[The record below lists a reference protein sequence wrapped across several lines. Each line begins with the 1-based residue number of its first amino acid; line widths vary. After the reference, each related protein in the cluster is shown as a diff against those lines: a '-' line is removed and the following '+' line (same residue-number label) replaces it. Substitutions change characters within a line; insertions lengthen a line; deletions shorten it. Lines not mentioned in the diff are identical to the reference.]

1 VDSAHFDVVIIGGG
15 PAGSCAAAFCRRR
28 GLSVVVAE
36 KEDFPRFRIGES
48 LLPMGN
54 GVLRA
59 TGVWPKIEQA
69 GFVEKF
75 GARFCLSNG
84 SLEKR
89 INFCDGYVPGLE
101 RTFQVERAK
110 FDELLLDHA
119 RELGADVRLQTRVS
133 AVAETE
139 THVDCVLSS
148 EHAGSSEHVRASWV
162 INAGGRENLH
172 TCGRCDDLDPSPFP
186 KRVAIYNHFHN
197 VRRPS
202 GPEGGDTVIVRLNDG
217 WFWVIPIDADRTSVG
232 LVTTSEQIKRNGGEP
247 ADVFR
252 NTVSASRKLTE
263 LMKGAIPA
271 APFRVT
277 TDYSY
282 FRRELATSR
291 IVHVGDAAGFFD
303 PIFSSGVYMS
313 TWSAQLAVDMVA
325 NAGSAGLSRSQCVAY
340 TKRVKTHAGVFR
352 RLIEMFYD
360 PYGFSMFMSQKP
372 PFDLERGINSIV
384 AGHATLTWPLWWR
397 FNFFLAVCRLQ
408 RRLKLVPPIE
418 CGWRVAS

>member
-1 VDSAHFDVVIIGGG
+1 MVGGG

-36 KEDFPRFRIGES
+36 KESFPRFRIGES

-59 TGVWPKIEQA
+59 TGVWPKLEKA
-69 GFVEKF
+69 GFIEKF
-75 GARFCLSNG
+75 GARFCLSAG
-84 SLEKR
+84 PLEKR
-89 INFCDGYVPGLE
+89 INFADGIVPGLE
-101 RTFQVERAK
+101 RTFQVERAR
-110 FDELLLDHA
+110 FDTLLLDHA
-119 RELGADVRLQTRVS
+119 REMGADVRTQTKVS
-133 AVAETE
+133 AITESE

-148 EHAGSSEHVRASWV
+148 ESAGAGEHVRASWV

-172 TCGRCDDLDPSPFP
+172 SYGRCEDLDPSPFP

-197 VRRPS
+197 VSRPP
-202 GPEGGDTVIVRLNDG
+202 GPEGGDTVIVRLDDG

-232 LVTTSEQIKRNGGEP
+232 LVTTSERIKSDGGEP
-247 ADVFR
+247 AAVFR
-252 NTVSASRKLTE
+252 KTVSLSPKLTE
-263 LMKGAIPA
+263 LMQGANA
-271 APFRVT
+271 AASFRVT

-291 IVHVGDAAGFFD
+291 TVHVGDAAGFFD

-313 TWSAQLAVDMVA
+313 TWSAHLAVDMVA
-325 NAGSAGLSRSQCVAY
+325 GAGSGGLTQRQRAAY
-340 TKRVKTHAGVFR
+340 TKRVKAHAGVFR
-352 RLIEMFYD
+352 RLIETFYD
-360 PYGFSMFMSQKP
+360 PHGFSVFMSQKP

-384 AGHATLTWPLWWR
+384 AGHAALTWPLWWR

-408 RRLKLVPPIE
+408 RRLKLVPPIQ
-418 CGWRVAS
+418 CGSRVVS